1 MSLPVPSQLNDK
13 EIQELA
19 QVLDQATLDARE
31 IERLT
36 VKVPD
41 LSLPDAYRIQEAGIR
56 LRFSRGERLLG
67 LKMGLTSE
75 AKRKQMNLDSPCYG
89 MLTDKMKVEDGSVFS
104 LKGKIHPKIE
114 PEIAFFIRREIR
126 GVPTAR
132 EALLSCSGVC
142 AAMEILDSR
151 FTGFKYFSLPDVVAD
166 NSSSAYFVMGREVL
180 DPSACDWS
188 ALEMTMEVNGK
199 PVETGMSSA
208 ISGNPVNSI
217 VQLCE
222 MLSARGLSLPAGSIV
237 LAGAATQAV
246 QLEPGMKVE
255 LKVKK
260 LGSVTLRVQ
269 G

>member
-1 MSLPVPSQLNDK
+1 MSLPSSLPTLNDK
-13 EIQELA
+13 QIQELA
-19 QVLDQATLDARE
+19 QVLDLATREARE

-36 VKVPD
+36 VKYPD
-41 LSLPDAYRIQEAGIR
+41 LSLADAYRIQETGIR

-89 MLTDKMKVEDGSVFS
+89 MLTDRMRTEEGSVFS

-114 PEIAFFIRREIR
+114 PEIAFMIRREIR
-126 GVPTAR
+126 GIPTPK
-132 EALLSCSGVC
+132 EALDSCSGVC
-142 AAMEILDSR
+142 AALEILDSR

-166 NSSSAYFVMGREVL
+166 NSSSAYYVLGREVL
-180 DPSACDWS
+180 PPDAADWG
-188 ALEMTMEVNGK
+188 ALEMTMEVNGQ
-199 PVETGMSSA
+199 PAQTGLSSA

-222 MLSARGLSLPAGSIV
+222 LLSARGLSLPSGSVV

-246 QLEPGMKVE
+246 QLEKGMKVE

-260 LGSVTLRVQ
+260 LGSMSIRVQ
-269 G
+269 